1 MTAITAAFSI
11 PASTAQRGFSAL
23 TGSAAATAPAG
34 VSSGGAEP
42 TAADEALEALRGF
55 EEEAAATRK
64 EIARQKLERA
74 RENMTILRQF
84 GLSSDFVA
92 RRAAE
97 IGKDLSAAA
106 SDFAAAMGSAPPAVE
121 APMPA
126 PSGDTTDTAAV
137 TPLPSAYREILETM
151 PSSAALSAA
160 LSGEDSETIDQF
172 RSALFEVQAVLD
184 WSLDDARR
192 EDDDPVRDLTG
203 RRVLAGIDG
212 AVQALARV
220 DGP

>member
-11 PASTAQRGFSAL
+11 PALTAPRGTFVA
-23 TGSAAATAPAG
+23 TGSSAATTP
-34 VSSGGAEP
+34 VNSSSDSANS
-42 TAADEALEALRGF
+42 TAADEAVQTLRGL

-97 IGKDLSAAA
+97 IGKELGAAA
-106 SDFAAAMGSAPPAVE
+106 SDFAAAMGSARQFETVLLPQSDE
-121 APMPA
+121 A
-126 PSGDTTDTAAV
+126 TDTDIAS
-137 TPLPSAYREILETM
+137 LPEAYREILETGT
-151 PSSAALSAA
+151 SSVAHVS
-160 LSGEDSETIDQF
+160 EDWQTIDQF
-172 RSALFEVQAVLD
+172 HSALFDVRAVLE

-192 EDDDPVRDLTG
+192 EDDDPSRDFTG
-203 RRVLAGIDG
+203 RRALAGIDV
-212 AVQALARV
+212 ALQALDNIRSS
-220 DGP
+220 